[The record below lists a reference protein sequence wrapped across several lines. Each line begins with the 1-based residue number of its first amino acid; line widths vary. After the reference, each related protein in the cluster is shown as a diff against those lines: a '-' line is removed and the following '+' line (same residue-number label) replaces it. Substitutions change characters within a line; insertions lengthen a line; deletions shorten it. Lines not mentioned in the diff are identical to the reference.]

1 MKYLLTVVGLW
12 LFMLYSAQAYSQEIV
27 VVEKQG
33 KTYALVTSCTTTSRP
48 TAISVRGKPEKGSTV
63 VMKTRK
69 KTHKCEVTKAV
80 FIT

>member
-1 MKYLLTVVGLW
+1 MKYLLGMAALLLSFNV
-12 LFMLYSAQAYSQEIV
+12 YSQEIV

-48 TAISVRGKPEKGSTV
+48 TAVQVRGKPEKGSTV

-69 KTHKCEVTKAV
+69 KTHKCKITKSV
-80 FIT
+80 VIV

>member
-1 MKYLLTVVGLW
+1 MKYLIGMAALLLSV
-12 LFMLYSAQAYSQEIV
+12 SAYSQEIV

-48 TAISVRGKPEKGSTV
+48 TAIQVRGRPEKGSTV
-63 VMKTRK
+63 ILKTRK

-80 FIT
+80 VLT

>member
-1 MKYLLTVVGLW
+1 MKYLLIVAGL
-12 LFMLYSAQAYSQEIV
+12 LYSAQAYSQEIV

-48 TAISVRGKPEKGSTV
+48 TAVQVRGKPEKGSTV

-69 KTHKCEVTKAV
+69 KTHKCEVKKAV
-80 FIT
+80 VLT

>member
-1 MKYLLTVVGLW
+1 MKYLMGMAALLLSFNV
-12 LFMLYSAQAYSQEIV
+12 YSQEIV

-48 TAISVRGKPEKGSTV
+48 TAVQVRGKPEKGSTV

-69 KTHKCEVTKAV
+69 KTHRCEITKAV

>member
-1 MKYLLTVVGLW
+1 MKYLLSIVA
-12 LFMLYSAQAYSQEIV
+12 MLLSINAYSQEIV

-48 TAISVRGKPEKGSTV
+48 TAIQVRGRPEKGSTV
-63 VMKTRK
+63 VIKTRK
-69 KTHKCEVTKAV
+69 KTHKCEIKKAV

>member
-1 MKYLLTVVGLW
+1 MKYLIGMAALLLSFNV
-12 LFMLYSAQAYSQEIV
+12 YSQEIV

-48 TAISVRGKPEKGSTV
+48 TAVQVRGKPEKGSIV

-69 KTHKCEVTKAV
+69 KTHKCEVTKSV

>member
-1 MKYLLTVVGLW
+1 MKYLLGMAALLLSFNV
-12 LFMLYSAQAYSQEIV
+12 YSQEIV

-48 TAISVRGKPEKGSTV
+48 TAVSVRGKPEKGSTV

-69 KTHKCEVTKAV
+69 KTHRCEVTKAV
-80 FIT
+80 VIT

>member
-1 MKYLLTVVGLW
+1 MKYLIGMAALLLSFNV
-12 LFMLYSAQAYSQEIV
+12 YSQEIV

-48 TAISVRGKPEKGSTV
+48 TAVQVRGKPEKGSTV

-69 KTHKCEVTKAV
+69 KTHRCEVTKAV
-80 FIT
+80 VIT

>member
-1 MKYLLTVVGLW
+1 MKYLIGTVA
-12 LFMLYSAQAYSQEIV
+12 MLLAMNAYSQEIV
-27 VVEKQG
+27 VVEKKG

-48 TAISVRGKPEKGSTV
+48 TAVRIGKPEKGSTV

-80 FIT
+80 LLT

>member
-1 MKYLLTVVGLW
+1 MKYLIGMAALLLSV
-12 LFMLYSAQAYSQEIV
+12 SAYSQEIV

-48 TAISVRGKPEKGSTV
+48 TAVSIRGKPEKGSTV

-69 KTHKCEVTKAV
+69 KTHKCEIKKAV

>member
-1 MKYLLTVVGLW
+1 MKYLIGMAALLLSFNV
-12 LFMLYSAQAYSQEIV
+12 YSQEIV

-48 TAISVRGKPEKGSTV
+48 TAVQVRGKPENGSTV
-63 VMKTRK
+63 IMKTRK
-69 KTHKCEVTKAV
+69 KTHKCEIKKAV

>member
-1 MKYLLTVVGLW
+1 MKYILTVVGLW

-48 TAISVRGKPEKGSTV
+48 TAIIAT
-63 VMKTRK
+63 
-69 KTHKCEVTKAV
+69 
-80 FIT
+80 

>member
-1 MKYLLTVVGLW
+1 MKYLIGMAALLLSFNV
-12 LFMLYSAQAYSQEIV
+12 YSQEIV

-48 TAISVRGKPEKGSTV
+48 TAVSVRGKPEKGSTV
-63 VMKTRK
+63 ILKTRK
-69 KTHKCEVTKAV
+69 KTHRCEVTKAV

>member
-1 MKYLLTVVGLW
+1 MKYLMGMAALLLTFNV
-12 LFMLYSAQAYSQEIV
+12 YSQEIV

-48 TAISVRGKPEKGSTV
+48 TAVSVRGKPEKGSTV

-69 KTHKCEVTKAV
+69 KTHKCEIKKAV

>member
-1 MKYLLTVVGLW
+1 MKKIVLIVAGLLMT
-12 LFMLYSAQAYSQEIV
+12 AQAYSQEIV

-48 TAISVRGKPEKGSTV
+48 TAVQVRGKPEKGSTV

-69 KTHKCEVTKAV
+69 KTHKCEITKAV
-80 FIT
+80 ILT

>member
-1 MKYLLTVVGLW
+1 MKYLIGMAALLLSFNV
-12 LFMLYSAQAYSQEIV
+12 YSQEIV

-48 TAISVRGKPEKGSTV
+48 TAVQVRGKPEKGSTV

-69 KTHKCEVTKAV
+69 KTHRCEITKAV

>member
-1 MKYLLTVVGLW
+1 MKYILAIVGLW
-12 LFMLYSAQAYSQEIV
+12 LSMLYSANASSQEIV

-48 TAISVRGKPEKGSTV
+48 TAVSVRGKPEKGSIV

-69 KTHKCEVTKAV
+69 KTHKCEVKKAV

>member
-1 MKYLLTVVGLW
+1 MKYLLGMAALLLSFNV
-12 LFMLYSAQAYSQEIV
+12 YSQEIV

-48 TAISVRGKPEKGSTV
+48 TAVSVRGKPEKGSTV

-69 KTHKCEVTKAV
+69 KTHKCEIKKAV

>member
-1 MKYLLTVVGLW
+1 MKYLVGMAAL
-12 LFMLYSAQAYSQEIV
+12 LLSFNVYSQEIV

-48 TAISVRGKPEKGSTV
+48 TAVQVRGKPEKGSIV

-69 KTHKCEVTKAV
+69 KTHRCEVTKSV
-80 FIT
+80 VIT

>member
-1 MKYLLTVVGLW
+1 MKYLIGMAALLLSFNV
-12 LFMLYSAQAYSQEIV
+12 YSQEIV

-33 KTYALVTSCTTTSRP
+33 KTYALVTSCSTTSRP
-48 TAISVRGKPEKGSTV
+48 TAVQVRGKPEKGSTV

-69 KTHKCEVTKAV
+69 KTHKCEIKKAV

>member
-1 MKYLLTVVGLW
+1 MKYLIGMAALLLSV
-12 LFMLYSAQAYSQEIV
+12 SAYSQEIV

-48 TAISVRGKPEKGSTV
+48 TAVQVRGKPEKGSTV

-69 KTHKCEVTKAV
+69 KTHRCEITKAV

>member
-1 MKYLLTVVGLW
+1 MKYILAIVGLW
-12 LFMLYSAQAYSQEIV
+12 LSILYSANASSQEIV

-48 TAISVRGKPEKGSTV
+48 TAIQVRGRPEKGSTV
-63 VMKTRK
+63 ILKTRK
-69 KTHKCEVTKAV
+69 KTHKCEVKKAV